1 MRTDSRELLG
11 VGIFG
16 SRSHIVDRIEALLS
30 RGRTFSPRAS
40 AARITASAIVL
51 AVFMLVGSMAPRWIA
66 FAQQQ
71 PRPAFE
77 VASIKANKTA
87 PNNSEIHFDPGRLT
101 AENVPA
107 SFLIIWAYHV
117 RMFQL
122 SGGPGWINSEKFDIA
137 AKLEGGASSQ
147 QVLLMMQT
155 LLEER
160 FKLRLHRETK
170 EHSVYTLVPA
180 KSGIKLRASTADC
193 EALAREDPPGQP
205 SRRQCGAWFRG
216 STQFTGTKISM
227 TEFVEDLA
235 NLLERPV
242 VDKTG
247 FTENFDVT
255 LQWTPD
261 EQPPE
266 NSDAPSPAIFTALQE
281 QLGLKLES
289 GKSPVETLVIDH
301 IEKPDAN

>member
-1 MRTDSRELLG
+1 MRTDPRGARTLAGRAETLLG
-11 VGIFG
+11 
-16 SRSHIVDRIEALLS
+16 ACS
-30 RGRTFSPRAS
+30 RGCGRAFSPRTL
-40 AARITASAIVL
+40 AAL
-51 AVFMLVGSMAPRWIA
+51 LLVGSCA

-77 VASIKANKTA
+77 VASIK
-87 PNNSEIHFDPGRLT
+87 PNNTAANNSLIHFDPGRLT

-137 AKLEGGASSQ
+137 AKLDEAGASSE
-147 QVLLMMQT
+147 QVQKMVQT
-155 LLEER
+155 LLEDR
-160 FKLRLHRETK
+160 FKLQLHRETK
-170 EHSVYTLVPA
+170 EHPVYMLVPA
-180 KSGIKLRASTADC
+180 KSGIKVRTSTADC

-216 STQFTGTKISM
+216 SDQFTGTKISM
-227 TEFVEDLA
+227 SAFVEDLA
-235 NLLERPV
+235 NLLGRPV

-247 FTENFDVT
+247 FTSDFDVT
-255 LQWTPD
+255 LQWSPI
-261 EQPPE
+261 EQDT
-266 NSDAPSPAIFTALQE
+266 SDAAASPAIFTALQE

-289 GKSPVETLVIDH
+289 GKGPVETLVIDH